1 MANTFTSLHVHVVF
15 STKNRERWLTPE
27 VEEEVWRYLGGICR
41 AHQFT
46 AVQVGGVEDHVH
58 LLLGCPATVALSD
71 FMKRLKGESSKWA
84 SGKFPRW
91 AGFSWQDGYGAFSV
105 GHSQIPATIR
115 YIQNQRV
122 KHRRQ
127 KFEDEYRRF
136 LHVHEIKAEERY
148 VFG

>member
-1 MANTFTSLHVHVVF
+1 
-15 STKNRERWLTPE
+15 
-27 VEEEVWRYLGGICR
+27 
-41 AHQFT
+41 
-46 AVQVGGVEDHVH
+46 
-58 LLLGCPATVALSD
+58 
-71 FMKRLKGESSKWA
+71 MKRLKGESSKWA